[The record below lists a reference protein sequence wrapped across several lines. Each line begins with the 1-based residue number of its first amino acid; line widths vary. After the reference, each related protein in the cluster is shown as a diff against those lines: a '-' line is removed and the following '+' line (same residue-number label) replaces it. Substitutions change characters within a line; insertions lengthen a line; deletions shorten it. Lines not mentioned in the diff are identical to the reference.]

1 MRRMQRF
8 NFYLFSVVLSVLL
21 ILTSCTRTVSTPL
34 VEMQLTNTPTASLA
48 SSTIPS
54 PPPEDSQSVTLTPS
68 AEAMPG
74 ATQTPEAT
82 ITATTPFQD
91 QHASTS
97 PPPPTFVPTLD
108 PEVLADRLGDAFVV
122 NELPGTNGHSLL
134 QVTGWDYGF
143 RSSGYCEHGPYR
155 WLDETHL
162 LLFPKVGEEEG
173 MGTVEWTRPVVI
185 NLDGDA
191 WLPPIDE
198 RSDRCRSE
206 EWSPALQALIS
217 SQDGNLLV
225 SKVDGDLLKSIA
237 GKGDSGFMLSPS
249 GERVLAQDTW
259 IDLINDNEVY
269 FGWDAGKGAVFIP
282 AWTQD
287 EERVFNC
294 CYAYGDATSG
304 EAGRFNLGGL
314 VQVGRGLY
322 PGFSGIE
329 SRWVLSDTHSMTLW
343 DFYIDGDQIGIVPL
357 FVPEARAYVD
367 VRNLVGIPADQY
379 CQLTSV
385 SPDGNLIW
393 MNCGSQDDYLI
404 DLRSYDKN
412 WFTGEQLSAWSADSQ
427 FALIAKFTNSQERL
441 GNFELFSTTNRQ
453 RQALSEMPI
462 HEPVWSPQ
470 GQRLAYLSEN
480 GQKLALE
487 DIENNISQSVSLPGV
502 FQQILWNPSANN
514 LALVAQDGTMWLV
527 NAYDITEPEP
537 ISSPLPGAHDVRWSP
552 DGSGL
557 SLVRGNDL
565 FIVK

>member
-1 MRRMQRF
+1 MQKYR
-8 NFYLFSVVLSVLL
+8 FYLFSALLSALL

-34 VEMQLTNTPTASLA
+34 VEMQLTTTPTASQA
-48 SSTIPS
+48 SNTIPS
-54 PPPEDSQSVTLTPS
+54 PSSEHSQSPTLTPS
-68 AEAMPG
+68 LEAVLV
-74 ATQTPEAT
+74 ATQTPEVT
-82 ITATTPFQD
+82 ITATTPPQD
-91 QHASTS
+91 QLGSTS

-108 PEVLADRLGDAFVV
+108 PNGLADRLGDAFVV
-122 NELPGTNGHSLL
+122 NELPGTNGHPLL
-134 QVTGWDYGF
+134 QITGWEYGF
-143 RSSGYCEHGPYR
+143 RSPGYCKFGPYR

-185 NLDGDA
+185 NMDGNA
-191 WLPPIDE
+191 WLPPVDA
-198 RSDRCRSE
+198 RSDRCRSV

-225 SKVDGDLLKSIA
+225 SKVDGGLLKSIA

-249 GERVLAQDTW
+249 GEKILAHNTW
-259 IDLINDNEVY
+259 IDLINDNEIY
-269 FGWDAGKGAVFIP
+269 FGWDAGKGAIFIP

-287 EERVFNC
+287 EARVFNC

-304 EAGRFNLGGL
+304 EAGQFNLGGL

-357 FVPEARAYVD
+357 FVPEAQAYVD

-412 WFTGEQLSAWSADSQ
+412 WFTEEQLSAWSTDSQ
-427 FALIAKFTNSQERL
+427 FALIARFTNFQERL
-441 GNFELFSTTNRQ
+441 GNFELFSTTTRQ
-453 RQALSEMPI
+453 RQMLSDTLI

-470 GQRLAYLSEN
+470 GQRLAYLSED
-480 GQKLALE
+480 GQKLVLE
-487 DIENNISQSVSLPGV
+487 NIENNTSQSASLPGV
-502 FQQILWNPSANN
+502 FQQILWSPNANS
-514 LALVAQDGTMWLV
+514 LALVAKDGSLWLV
-527 NAYDITEPEP
+527 DVYDITEPEQ

-552 DGSGL
+552 DGSRL
-557 SLVRGNDL
+557 SLVSGNDL
-565 FIVK
+565 YIVK

>member
-8 NFYLFSVVLSVLL
+8 YIYLFSALLSALL
-21 ILTSCTRTVSTPL
+21 ILASCTRTVSTPL
-34 VEMQLTNTPTASLA
+34 VEMQLTTTPTASQA

-54 PPPEDSQSVTLTPS
+54 PPPEDSQSATLTPS
-68 AEAMPG
+68 TEVVQS
-74 ATQTPEAT
+74 ATQTPEVT
-82 ITATTPFQD
+82 ITATTLFQD
-91 QHASTS
+91 QHDSTS

-134 QVTGWDYGF
+134 QITGWDYGF

-173 MGTVEWTRPVVI
+173 MGTVEWARPVVI

-198 RSDRCRSE
+198 RSDRCRSV

-237 GKGDSGFMLSPS
+237 GKGDSGFMLSPG

-304 EAGRFNLGGL
+304 EAGQFNLGGL

-453 RQALSEMPI
+453 RQALGEMPI

-487 DIENNISQSVSLPGV
+487 DIENNTSQSVSLPGV

-514 LALVAQDGTMWLV
+514 LALVAQDGSLWLV
-527 NAYDITEPEP
+527 DAYDITEPEQ

-565 FIVK
+565 YILK